1 MTDRDIWMPL
11 EEYDGYVVNSYGE
24 VRNVASDR
32 TLRVQTNQNGSQFV
46 SIRDRS
52 AKRYVTVTIGVL
64 VATAFVPGQTAS
76 ENTVL
81 YLDGDRTNHH
91 ASNLMWAARWHAM
104 AYHRE
109 IVSAKDVSGKKIK
122 DDLGRVYDDIV
133 AAAKASGALPSAIDY
148 AVRYNDYATQ
158 NAKDYPDMDAVRF
171 AHKVW
176 PSGRVYRS
184 V

>member
-1 MTDRDIWMPL
+1 MSDRDIWIPL
-11 EEYDGYVVNSYGE
+11 EEYEGYAVNSFGE
-24 VRNVASDR
+24 VRNITHNR
-32 TLRVQTNQNGSQFV
+32 TMRTQVNQNGSRFV
-46 SIRDRS
+46 SIRDRV

-64 VATAFVPGQTAS
+64 VASAFVPGRTAT

-81 YLDGDRTNHH
+81 YLDGDRSNHH

-109 IVSAKDVSGKKIK
+109 IVGAKDVSGKKIQ

-148 AVRYNDYATQ
+148 AVRYNDYTAK
-158 NAKDYPDMDAVRF
+158 NAEEYPDMDTVRF
-171 AHKVW
+171 SHKVW
-176 PSGRVYRS
+176 PSGRIFRS
-184 V
+184 I